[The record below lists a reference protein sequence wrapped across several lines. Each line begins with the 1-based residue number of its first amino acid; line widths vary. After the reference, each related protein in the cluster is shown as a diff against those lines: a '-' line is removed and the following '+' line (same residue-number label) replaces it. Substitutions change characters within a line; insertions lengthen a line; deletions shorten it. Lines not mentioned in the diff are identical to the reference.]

1 MTRKVMGQHMKNIG
15 KYEKKEFPASRL
27 FTIDVCQIGSK
38 KHYVQALVEFDVT
51 KARGRI
57 KEIKQAS
64 PGISFNAWLLKCVSE
79 VCSEYKEIHGLQGGR
94 RDTVVFEDVDISII
108 IEREV
113 NGKRVPLP
121 YILRKT
127 NEKTIADIHQEI
139 QDAQNQDIAGEG
151 DYVLGEKWNNI
162 AIKSFCM
169 LPGFIRRLTFKA
181 ALSNP
186 KLVKQNMGTVA
197 FTSLGMMGRFRGWV
211 IPIGVHPLIF
221 GVGSIHKA
229 PMLIDGKIETREF
242 LKVTMLVDH
251 DVVDGAPAIRALS
264 KLTRLIENASGL

>member
-1 MTRKVMGQHMKNIG
+1 MKHIG
-15 KYEKKEFPASRL
+15 NYEKKEFPASRL
-27 FTIDVCQIGSK
+27 FTIDVCQIGAK

-51 KARGRI
+51 KARDKI
-57 KEIKQAS
+57 KELKQTTS
-64 PGISFNAWLLKCVSE
+64 GISFNAWLLKCISE
-79 VCSEYKEIHGLQGGR
+79 VCSEYKEIHGLRSGKR
-94 RDTVVFEDVDISII
+94 KTVVFEDVDISIV

-113 NGKRVPLP
+113 DGKKVPLP

-127 NEKTIADIHQEI
+127 NEKTIADIHKEI
-139 QDAQNQDIAGEG
+139 QEAQNQDISGEG
-151 DYVLGEKWNNI
+151 DYVLGGKWSNL
-162 AIKSFCM
+162 AIKGFCM
-169 LPGFIRRLTFKA
+169 LPGFVRRLTFKA
-181 ALSNP
+181 ALGNP

-221 GVGSIHKA
+221 GIGSIHMA
-229 PMLIDGKIETREF
+229 PILIEGKIETREF

-264 KLTRLIENASGL
+264 KLTRLIENGYGL